1 MKSIKTLLVFAI
13 LPLFS
18 FAQTA
23 QENGTAFIQ
32 KFFEKNYKEANAFFD
47 ESVNAQITPELL
59 EKTETALQ
67 QQLGDYKKTIEVNE
81 EQEAPYKTLY
91 YYSEFDKTKLDI
103 KLVFN
108 DKNKMVGFFLVPH
121 KEFDKKKVK

>member
-1 MKSIKTLLVFAI
+1 MKSIKILLAFAI

-32 KFFEKNYKEANAFFD
+32 KLFDKHFDEAAVYFD
-47 ESVNAQITPELL
+47 ESVKAQVTPEVL
-59 EKTETALQ
+59 KQTEAAIG
-67 QQLGDYKKTIEVNE
+67 QQLGDFKKTLEMNE
-81 EQEAPYKTLY
+81 EDEENYKVWY
-91 YYSEFDKTKLDI
+91 YYSEFDKAKLDI

-108 DKNKMVGFFLVPH
+108 DKSKLVGFFFVPH
-121 KEFDKKKVK
+121 KEFDKKKAE